1 MKMLMVRVIVDRKA
15 RSRMLN
21 RLLVLVISDS
31 ELVIRQ
37 NVLLKIGKKHMLM
50 YGGEH

>member
-1 MKMLMVRVIVDRKA
+1 
-15 RSRMLN
+15 MLN

-37 NVLLKIGKKHMLM
+37 KVLLKIGKKLLLM
-50 YGGEH
+50 YGGEQ